1 MKLLPTVRAAM
12 VSDSL
17 DLLGIRSNVMDPS
30 IKPLRR
36 GMKVIGYAATIEFVA
51 SSEYDSKDPY
61 GDAIDYLDSLKKGEV
76 AVVGTGRSQIS
87 AFWGELFSTAAKNNG
102 ANGVICD
109 GPLRDVNQILETG
122 FTAFGVSSL
131 PFDYKGRMRVKSV
144 REPVLCGG
152 VEVSPGDF
160 IIGDIDG
167 VVVVPARVIPEVFK
181 AANERASGENKV
193 LKDLKKGMSVR
204 AAWDKHHIL

>member
-17 DLLGIRSNVMDPS
+17 DLVGIRTNVMDSS

-36 GMKVIGYAATIEFVA
+36 GMKLSGYAATIEFVP
-51 SSEYDSKDPY
+51 SSDYDSKDPY

-76 AVVGTGRSQIS
+76 AVVATGRSQKS
-87 AFWGELFSTAAKNNG
+87 AFWGELFSTAAKKNG
-102 ANGVICD
+102 AKGVVCD
-109 GPLRDVNQILETG
+109 GPLRDVNEILETG
-122 FTAFGVSSL
+122 FTAFGDSSL

-144 REPVLCGG
+144 RGSVLCGG
-152 VEVSPGDF
+152 VEVNPGDF

>member
-17 DLLGIRSNVMDPS
+17 DLLGIRTNVMDSS

-36 GMKVIGYAATIEFVA
+36 GMKVFGYAATIEFVL
-51 SSEYDSKDPY
+51 SSDYDSKDPY

-76 AVVGTGRSQIS
+76 AVVGTGRSQKS

-122 FTAFGVSSL
+122 FTAFGISSL

-144 REPVLCGG
+144 RSSVLCGG
-152 VEVSPGDF
+152 VAVNPGDF
-160 IIGDIDG
+160 IIGDVDG
-167 VVVVPARVIPEVFK
+167 VVVVPARVIPEVFR

-204 AAWDKHHIL
+204 SAWDKHHIL